1 MRDFK
6 IKQKIEMFENEL
18 NELKNQ
24 KNKIIEILTK
34 LNEEHSELK
43 ERISDIEF
51 EREKLKTKDET
62 LNIKIKGLTVRM
74 EELKR
79 NFIANEIE
87 ENSNKEYLKTLIEK
101 YQWYKKQD
109 MNSYIQKFMKETEN
123 KIKENLN
130 SPNSVIF
137 KDGFIMVEL

>member
-87 ENSNKEYLKTLIEK
+87 ENSNKEDLKTLIEK

>member
-1 MRDFK
+1 
-6 IKQKIEMFENEL
+6 MFENEL

-24 KNKIIEILTK
+24 KNKIIELLTK

-87 ENSNKEYLKTLIEK
+87 ENSNKEDLKILIEK

-109 MNSYIQKFMKETEN
+109 MNSYIQKFMK
-123 KIKENLN
+123 
-130 SPNSVIF
+130 VI
-137 KDGFIMVEL
+137 GQTISLIM

>member
-62 LNIKIKGLTVRM
+62 LNIKIKGLTIRM
-74 EELKR
+74 EVLKR

-87 ENSNKEYLKTLIEK
+87 ENLNKEDLKTLIEK

-123 KIKENLN
+123 KIKENFN
-130 SPNSVIF
+130 PSNSVIF

>member
-1 MRDFK
+1 
-6 IKQKIEMFENEL
+6 MFFY
-18 NELKNQ
+18 Q
-24 KNKIIEILTK
+24 KNKIIELLTK

-87 ENSNKEYLKTLIEK
+87 ENSNKEDLKTLIEK

-123 KIKENLN
+123 KIKENFN
-130 SPNSVIF
+130 PSNSVIF